1 MSGSNKFAPF
11 TYDSL
16 DPNQRQKLFGMFEES
31 YRKETGQAWS
41 QPKFESRAQN
51 WHFYGDEDGFV
62 AVRPQRSGMKKLVGV
77 AGSPKSIIKG
87 VDQLQQ
93 EGGPIWGA
101 VSSPLAAM
109 AKKRGL
115 IVPHLHFGGPTLIK
129 HVINNVPASVFG
141 GVQPKVQPDGG
152 IELDYPDV
160 GKATK
165 YLVVNKEYLKQLTG
179 MPQVAQAIK
188 GNKVVQTFMKLVG
201 M

>member
-93 EGGPIWGA
+93 ET
-101 VSSPLAAM
+101 
-109 AKKRGL
+109 GL
-115 IVPHLHFGGPTLIK
+115 RIDVEFGGRPYRAREIMRPYSGQPLPPGWQPQITL
-129 HVINNVPASVFG
+129 PQTLRDM
-141 GVQPKVQPDGG
+141 VQSRR
-152 IELDYPDV
+152 E
-160 GKATK
+160 A
-165 YLVVNKEYLKQLTG
+165 LVN
-179 MPQVAQAIK
+179 A
-188 GNKVVQTFMKLVG
+188 
-201 M
+201 

>member
-1 MSGSNKFAPF
+1 MSGSNKLTPF
-11 TYDSL
+11 TYDEL
-16 DPNQRQKLFGMFEES
+16 DPQQRQRLFGMFEDS
-31 YRKETGQAWS
+31 YKRETGQAWS
-41 QPKFESRAQN
+41 QPKFESRASN
-51 WHFYGDEDGFV
+51 WQFYGDEDGFV

-87 VDQLQQ
+87 IEALKD

-129 HVINNVPASVFG
+129 ALVSQVPASVFG
-141 GVQPKVQPDGG
+141 GVKPTVQPDGG
-152 IELDYPDV
+152 LELDYPDV

-165 YLVVNKEYLKQLTG
+165 YMVVNKEYLKHLTG
-179 MPQVAQAIK
+179 LPQMADAVK
-188 GNKVVQTFMKLVG
+188 SNPVVKTFLKLVG
-201 M
+201 V

>member
-1 MSGSNKFAPF
+1 MANKLAPF
-11 TYDSL
+11 TYDQL
-16 DPNQRQKLFGMFEES
+16 DPQQRQKLFGMFEKS
-31 YRKETGQAWS
+31 YQQETGQAWS

-77 AGSPKSIIKG
+77 AGSPKSIIRGIEDLKT
-87 VDQLQQ
+87 

-115 IVPHLHFGGPTLIK
+115 IVPHLHFGGPTMIK
-129 HVINNVPASVFG
+129 MLLSQVPASVFG
-141 GVQPKVQPDGG
+141 GVQPKIQPDGG

-165 YLVVNKEYLKQLTG
+165 YLVVNKEYLKHLTG
-179 MPQVAQAIK
+179 LPQVAD
-188 GNKVVQTFMKLVG
+188 KVKSSPVAKTFLKLVG